1 MSVEL
6 SIHRVSKVELGYIR
20 SNNNTYRSYDVRDI
34 IITHENG
41 QTTTITLFG
50 IDDKEDVLRVFA

>member
-1 MSVEL
+1 MSVDL
-6 SIHRVSKVELGYIR
+6 SIHRVSKVELGDIR
-20 SNNNTYRSYDVRDI
+20 SNNHTDRSYDVRDI